1 MDLDRDFTK
10 VYEALELIKKDDIV
24 KYTELLIEYMKVDAL
39 YSINNCL
46 VDIELNLRH

>member
-10 VYEALELIKKDDIV
+10 VYEALKLIKKDDIV

-39 YSINNCL
+39 YSINNNL

>member
-1 MDLDRDFTK
+1 MNLDRDFTK
-10 VYEALELIKKDDIV
+10 VYEALELIKEDDIV

-46 VDIELNLRH
+46 VDIELNLRN

>member
-10 VYEALELIKKDDIV
+10 VYEALELIKIDDIV
-24 KYTELLIEYMKVDAL
+24 KYSELLIEYMKVDAL

-46 VDIELNLRH
+46 VDIELNLRN